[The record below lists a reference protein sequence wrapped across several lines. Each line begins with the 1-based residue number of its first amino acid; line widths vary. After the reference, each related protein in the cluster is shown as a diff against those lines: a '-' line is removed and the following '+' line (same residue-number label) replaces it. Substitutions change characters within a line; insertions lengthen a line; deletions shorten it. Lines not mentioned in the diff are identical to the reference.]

1 MDIITLLAGI
11 VLLVLV
17 IFLVKKIKKKK
28 DNDRDKIYPL
38 W

>member
-17 IFLVKKIKKKK
+17 IFLVKKLKEK

>member
-17 IFLVKKIKKKK
+17 IFQKIKKKK
-28 DNDRDKIYPL
+28 DNKR
-38 W
+38 